1 MMDLI
6 IRGGTIVDG
15 TLAEPREAD
24 IAIADGRIAAI
35 GKIPARGAEEIDARG
50 RIVTPGFLDIHTH
63 YDGQAL
69 WAEEMAPSSAH
80 GVTTAVI
87 GNCGVGFAPCRRGDE
102 ELLIAVMEGVEDI
115 PGAVM
120 AEGLTWE
127 WETYPQYLDAL
138 AKRRRDIDIG
148 AYFPHM
154 PLRVY
159 VMGQRGADREP
170 ATEADLAQMYQ
181 LTREAFDA
189 GALGLASS
197 MLFSHRTRDG
207 DYVPTFGCSEDELQ
221 TLARAVRDSGGGVWQ
236 GPLSG
241 VAGRDVNEDL
251 AVLDRIVRTTGDSVM
266 FSLGQL
272 PPDPDGWRKQMAEV
286 ARLNAL
292 GSNIK
297 AQVYPR
303 MHAVLM
309 SFDLSVHPFCLCPSY
324 RAIADLP
331 IAEKL
336 PILRD
341 PAFRAKLLAEAP
353 IDIGLPFYAMGRRWL
368 QVFPLGDPPDYEP
381 TPDRSL
387 AAIAEARG
395 VNPLELAYDMLLEQD
410 GEAMLL
416 LQFANYVAG
425 SADFIPDLLRD
436 PNTIIGLADAGAHYG
451 MICDG
456 AYPTY
461 LLSDWTR
468 DRQGQRIDLAEAVH
482 MITGAPAQAIGLRDR
497 GRIAPGLKADINV
510 IDYDRLLALPPYVA
524 HDLPA
529 KGKRVTQGSRGY
541 AATIVSGEII
551 RRDDAPTGA
560 RPGQLVRGRR

>member
-24 IAIADGRIAAI
+24 VGISGGKIVEVGRIA
-35 GKIPARGAEEIDARG
+35 GRGAEEIDARG
-50 RIVTPGFLDIHTH
+50 KIVTPGFLDIHTH

-69 WAEEMAPSSAH
+69 WSEEMAPSSAH

-120 AEGLTWE
+120 AEGLNWD

-138 AKRRRDIDIG
+138 ARRRRDIDIG

-159 VMGQRGADREP
+159 VMGRRGADREP
-170 ATEADLAQMYQ
+170 ATEADLRQMYQ

-207 DYVPTFGCSEDELQ
+207 DYVPTFGCAEEELQ
-221 TLARAVRDSGGGVWQ
+221 TLARAIRDSGGGVWQ

-241 VAGRDVNEDL
+241 IAGRDVNEDL

-272 PPDPDGWRKQMAEV
+272 PPDPDGWRRQMAEV
-286 ARLNAL
+286 ARLNGL

-297 AQVYPR
+297 AQVFPR

-324 RAIADLP
+324 RAIADKPL
-331 IAEKL
+331 AEKL

-341 PAFRAKLLAEAP
+341 PGFRAKLLAEEP
-353 IDIGLPFYAMGRRWL
+353 IDIGLPFYAMGRRFA
-368 QVFPLGDPPDYEP
+368 QVFPFGDPPDYEP
-381 TPDRSL
+381 AAETCLEAL
-387 AAIAEARG
+387 AKARG
-395 VNPLELAYDMLLEQD
+395 VDPLALAYDMLLEKD
-410 GEAMLL
+410 GSAMLL
-416 LQFANYVAG
+416 LQFANYVG
-425 SADFIPDLLRD
+425 NSADFIPDMLRD

-456 AYPTY
+456 AYTSY

-468 DRQGQRIDLAEAVH
+468 DRKGARIGLAEAVH
-482 MITGAPAQAIGLRDR
+482 MITEAPARAIGLGDR
-497 GRIAPGLKADINV
+497 GRIATGRKADLNV
-510 IDYDRLLALPPYVA
+510 IDYDRIAALPPHVA

-529 KGKRVTQGSRGY
+529 NGKRVTQGSRGY
-541 AATIVSGEII
+541 AATIVGGEII

>member
-24 IAIADGRIAAI
+24 IAISGGRIVEV
-35 GKIPARGAEEIDARG
+35 GQVSGRGAEEIDAKG

-69 WAEEMAPSSAH
+69 WSEEMSPSSAH
-80 GVTTAVI
+80 GVTTAVV

-120 AEGLTWE
+120 TEGLTWE
-127 WETYPQYLDAL
+127 WETYPEYLDAL
-138 AKRRRDIDIG
+138 ARRRRDIDIG

-159 VMGQRGADREP
+159 VMGRRGADREP
-170 ATEADLAQMYQ
+170 ATEDDLARMYAI
-181 LTREAFDA
+181 TREAFGA

-207 DYVPTFGCSEDELQ
+207 DYVPTFGCAEEELQ

-241 VAGRDVNEDL
+241 VAGRHVNEDL

-309 SFDLSVHPFCLCPSY
+309 GFDLSVHPFCLCPSY
-324 RAIADLP
+324 RQIADLP
-331 IAEKL
+331 IEAKL

-341 PAFRAKLLAEAP
+341 PAFRAKLLTEEP
-353 IDIGLPFYAMGRRWL
+353 IDIGLPFYAMGRRFA
-368 QVFPLGDPPDYEP
+368 QVFPLGDPPNYEP
-381 TPDRSL
+381 KPDTCL
-387 AAIAEARG
+387 AATAERQG
-395 VNPLELAYDMLLEQD
+395 VDPLALAYDMLLEQD
-410 GEAMLL
+410 GVAMLL
-416 LQFANYVAG
+416 LQFANYVGG
-425 SADFIPDLLRD
+425 SLDFIPDLLRD

-468 DRQGQRIDLAEAVH
+468 DRKGERIGLAEAVH
-482 MITGAPAQAIGLRDR
+482 MITQAPAQAIGLTDR
-497 GRIAPGLKADINV
+497 GRIAPGLKADLNI
-510 IDYDRLLALPPYVA
+510 IDYDRLAALPPYVA

-529 KGKRVTQGSRGY
+529 NGKRVTQASRGY

-560 RPGQLVRGRR
+560 RPGKLVRGRR

>member
-6 IRGGTIVDG
+6 IRGGTVVDG

-24 IAIADGRIAAI
+24 IGISGGKIVEIGRIA
-35 GKIPARGAEEIDARG
+35 GKGAEEIDAKG

-120 AEGLTWE
+120 AAGLDWE
-127 WETYPQYLDAL
+127 WETFPQYLDAL
-138 AKRRRDIDIG
+138 ASRRRDIDIG

-170 ATEADLAQMYQ
+170 ATEADLRQMYA
-181 LTREAFDA
+181 LTREAFGA

-207 DYVPTFGCSEDELQ
+207 DYVPTFGCSEEELQ

-272 PPDPDGWRKQMAEV
+272 PPDADGWRKQMAEV

-324 RAIADLP
+324 REIAELP
-331 IAEKL
+331 IEAKL

-341 PAFRAKLLAEAP
+341 PAFRAKLLAEEP
-353 IDIGLPFYAMGRRWL
+353 SDIGLPFYAMGRRWA
-368 QVFPLGDPPDYEP
+368 QVFPLGDPPNYEP
-381 TPDRSL
+381 TADTSL
-387 AAIAEARG
+387 AAMAERRG
-395 VNPLELAYDMLLEQD
+395 IDPLEIAYDMLLEQD
-410 GEAMLL
+410 GRAMLL
-416 LQFANYVAG
+416 LQFANYVGG
-425 SADFIPDLLRD
+425 SLDFIPDMLRD

-468 DRQGQRIDLAEAVH
+468 DRKGDRLGLAEAVH
-482 MITGAPAQAIGLRDR
+482 MITQAPARAIGLHDR
-497 GRIAPGLKADINV
+497 GHIATGLRADINI
-510 IDYDRLLALPPYVA
+510 IDYDRLTALPPHVA

-529 KGKRVTQGSRGY
+529 QGKRVTQSARGY
-541 AATIVSGEII
+541 AATIVNGEII
-551 RRDDAPTGA
+551 RRDDASTGA
-560 RPGQLVRGRR
+560 RPGRLVRGRR